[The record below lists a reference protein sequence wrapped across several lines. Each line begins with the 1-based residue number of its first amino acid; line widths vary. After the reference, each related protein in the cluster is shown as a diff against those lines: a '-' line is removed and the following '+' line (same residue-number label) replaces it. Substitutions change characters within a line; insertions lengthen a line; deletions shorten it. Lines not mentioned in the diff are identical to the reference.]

1 MSRPLIL
8 TRSAAVLTAA
18 AVLLAVAPAVAGAT
32 DTAPDPFRSTA
43 PGVYVV
49 TLDGAPAAVD
59 AATRPRDNQRF
70 DRTRPAVVAYAG
82 ALVARQDQVVHAL
95 GDPTVLYRY
104 TTALNG
110 FAATLTTEQVK
121 QVRAMAGVA
130 LVERSTK
137 QHLDR
142 TPASIQ
148 MTPAVGSS
156 SRDLLGLDGPRGVWA
171 AHGGPERAGHGVV
184 VGVVDTG
191 IWPDNPS
198 FRGLP
203 QRTPGTAP
211 QLAGFHG
218 SCDPGED
225 WSAEDCSDKVVSARW
240 FVSGFGEENVATAE
254 YLSPRDGTGHGS
266 HVASTAAGDHGVR
279 VEVDGQPFGTTS
291 GMAPAARLAVY
302 KACWTAPDPAQDGCT
317 TADTVAAVDAAVAD
331 GVDVLNYSV
340 SGSERLD
347 DSVERA
353 FLGAASAGVFV
364 TASAGNQ
371 GGAAG
376 TVSHV
381 APWVTTV
388 AASTH
393 HAFQGGVRLGDGR
406 EYVGAMVSDQP
417 VPSAPL
423 VLAGDVAAPGATPDR
438 ARLCEAGS
446 LDAAKAQ
453 GKIVVCDRGDGA
465 RVDKSSTV
473 AGAGGAGLVL
483 VNTQHQ
489 STDADVHAVPTVHLD
504 AAGGSAL
511 KDYLRRTGASATAAL
526 DPGGSTDAGVPALA
540 GFSSRGP
547 AQAAGGD
554 VLKPDLTAPG
564 VSVLGAVAPPSDSGR
579 SWDLASGTST
589 SAPHVAGLAA
599 LIEGV
604 HPDWSPARVKSA
616 MMTTAYDLSGPH
628 GPLAEGAG
636 HVDPRSFLDPG
647 LVFDTPAAS
656 WQDVLSGRTDASDV
670 NAPSL
675 ALGDLVG
682 TTTVSRRITNV
693 TRRTESYSVRKR
705 GLADVDVQ
713 AFPATVLLAP
723 GQSRTVRL
731 RVTARPSATVDRDV
745 TGWLVWRGDR
755 HRVRIPVSVRPTVVA
770 APRQVDG
777 SGASG
782 SVVVRGRSGNGRTV
796 KLRSTGLVPATRTS
810 VNLTAGPFDVA
821 APTADADT
829 AAQQVEVPAGTTVAR
844 FAATGDA
851 AGDDVDV
858 YVFRNGV
865 LVDSSTGS
873 SPDSEVTLTHPAA
886 GTYAVFVNAHGAED
900 GSATSGALDTWVVP
914 TLGGTPL
921 ALSTDAVGFAPGQR
935 FRYSASWAG
944 LDPDRSYLGVVSYGD
959 TDRRTLVE
967 VN

>member
-1 MSRPLIL
+1 M
-8 TRSAAVLTAA
+8 LTAA
-18 AVLLAVAPAVAGAT
+18 AVLLAVAPSVAGAT
-32 DTAPDPFRSTA
+32 DTAPDPFRATA

-59 AATRPRDNQRF
+59 PGTRPRDGRRF
-70 DRTRPAVVAYAG
+70 DRTRPAVASYTAG
-82 ALVARQDQVVHAL
+82 LVAQQDEVVHAL
-95 GDPTVLYRY
+95 GDPAVLYRY

-110 FAATLTTEQVK
+110 FAATLTSAQVQ
-121 QVRAMAGVA
+121 QVRGMPGVA

-137 QHLDR
+137 QHVDR
-142 TPASIQ
+142 APSSIRV
-148 MTPAVGSS
+148 TPAVGSS

-171 AHGGPERAGHGVV
+171 AHGGPERAGRGVV

-198 FRGLP
+198 FGGLP

-211 QLAGFHG
+211 DLTGFHG
-218 SCDPGED
+218 ACAAGED
-225 WSAEDCSDKVVSARW
+225 WAADDCSDKIVSARW

-266 HVASTAAGDHGVR
+266 HVASTAAGDNDVR

-317 TADTVAAVDAAVAD
+317 TADTVAAIDAAVAD

-340 SGSERLD
+340 SGSDRLD

-353 FLGAASAGVFV
+353 FLGAATAGVFV
-364 TASAGNQ
+364 AASAGNE
-371 GGAAG
+371 GSAAG

-417 VPSAPL
+417 VRSAPL
-423 VLAGDVAAPGATPDR
+423 VLGEDVAAPGADAGA
-438 ARLCEAGS
+438 ARRCEAGS
-446 LDAAKAQ
+446 LDAARAQ
-453 GKIVVCDRGDGA
+453 GRIVVCDRGDGA

-483 VNTQHQ
+483 VNTRHQ

-504 AAGGSAL
+504 DAEGRAVTAYVRRAG
-511 KDYLRRTGASATAAL
+511 TSATAAL
-526 DPGGSTDAGVPALA
+526 DPSGRTDVRVPALA

-547 AQAAGGD
+547 ALAAGGD

-599 LIEGV
+599 FVRGV
-604 HPDWSPARVKSA
+604 HPGWTPDRVKSA
-616 MMTTAYDLSGPH
+616 MMTTAYDLDGPH

-636 HVDPRSFLDPG
+636 HVEPRSFLDPG
-647 LVFDTPAAS
+647 LVFDTAAAT
-656 WQDVLSGRTDASDV
+656 WQDVLSGRADATDV

-675 ALGDLVG
+675 AVGDLVG
-682 TTTVSRRITNV
+682 TTTVTRRVTNV
-693 TRRTESYSVRKR
+693 TGRTESYSVRKR

-731 RVTARPSATVDRDV
+731 RITARPSATVDRDV

-755 HRVRIPVSVRPTVVA
+755 HLVRIPVSVRPTVVA
-770 APRQVDG
+770 APVQVDG

-782 SVVVRGRSGNGRTV
+782 TVVVRGRSGNGRTV
-796 KLRSTGLVPATRTS
+796 KLHSTGLVPATSTP
-810 VNLTAGPFDVA
+810 VTLAPGPFDAA
-821 APTADADT
+821 APAADADT
-829 AAQQVEVPAGTTVAR
+829 ATRQVEVPVGTSVAR

-858 YVFRNGV
+858 YVYRDGR

-873 SPDSEVTLTHPAA
+873 SPDSEVTLARPAA
-886 GTYAVFVNAHGAED
+886 GTYTVFVNAHGAED
-900 GSATSGALDTWVVP
+900 GAATAGELDTWVVP
-914 TLGGTPL
+914 DRGGAPL
-921 ALSTDAVGFAPGQR
+921 SLSTDAVGFASGQR

-944 LDPDRSYLGVVSYGD
+944 LDPDRGYLGAVSYGD
-959 TDRRTLVE
+959 TDTSTLVE